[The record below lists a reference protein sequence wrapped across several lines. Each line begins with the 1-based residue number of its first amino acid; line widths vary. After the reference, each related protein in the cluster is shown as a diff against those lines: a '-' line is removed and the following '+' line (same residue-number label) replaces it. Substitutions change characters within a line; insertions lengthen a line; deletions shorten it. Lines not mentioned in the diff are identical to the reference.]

1 MLEHRN
7 AVQEMC
13 RLSTDIVNIV
23 IDYVDESRAT
33 NIRNIVTVCYSEQK
47 VAKFYIDY
55 YKFLEKSLGLYESG
69 ENAKL
74 GSGDESE
81 SKGDSPEN
89 ISFKRN
95 ILVLNDPSLMKK
107 LLLKEEWEG
116 ADKYYIPLTMKIL
129 GIPSFGGNVKFRP
142 ENLENILK
150 IRLFESQSYHHYFH

>member
-1 MLEHRN
+1 
-7 AVQEMC
+7 MC

-116 ADKYYIPLTMKIL
+116 ADKYVRRNEKWFHESIIL
-129 GIPSFGGNVKFRP
+129 VVNMLRRQEHSVFRVVHAGT
-142 ENLENILK
+142 I
-150 IRLFESQSYHHYFH
+150 FH